1 MVTSTELKSANRDGV
16 KLAYLDTGS
25 GEPALVFIH
34 GWCCN
39 YAMWDEQTKAFA
51 PKHRVVAVDL
61 RGMGASDK
69 PDQDYDIDG
78 FGEDM
83 AWLLKEIGL
92 DRPVLIGHSMG
103 GVITLNLLRKHP
115 DIARAAVFVDAGI
128 MPFPDEFQPLIAQ
141 MIEGLKS
148 PASRDV
154 ATNFVKQFLFRP
166 ESPPELRDEVA
177 ASMAQAPQRVMHT
190 ALASTLDPNNCPP
203 GELPVLS
210 LFVRAASLPMTE
222 RQIAERY
229 PGMEVK
235 TMDAGHF
242 VHMEKP
248 EEFNALLAKFL
259 ERIA

>member
-1 MVTSTELKSANRDGV
+1 MVTGTELKSPDRNGV

-39 YAMWDEQTKAFA
+39 HAMWGEQTKAFA
-51 PKHRVVAVDL
+51 PEHRVVAVDL

-78 FGEDM
+78 FCEDV
-83 AWLLKEIGL
+83 AWLLNKIGL
-92 DRPVLIGHSMG
+92 ERPVLIGHSMG

-128 MPFPDEFQPLIAQ
+128 MPFPDQFQPLVAQ

-148 PASRDV
+148 PAYKDI

-166 ESPPELRDEVA
+166 ESPADLRDEVT

-190 ALASTLDPNNCPP
+190 ALASTLDPKNCPA
-203 GELPVLS
+203 GELPVPS
-210 LFVRAASLPMTE
+210 FFVRAASLPMTE
-222 RQIAERY
+222 GQIAERY
-229 PGMEVK
+229 PGMEVT

-242 VHMEKP
+242 LHMEKP

-259 ERIA
+259 EKV

>member
-1 MVTSTELKSANRDGV
+1 MITSTELKSANRDGV
-16 KLAYLDTGS
+16 NLAYLDTGS

-39 YAMWDEQTKAFA
+39 QAMWAEQTNAFA
-51 PKHRVVAVDL
+51 PKHRVIAVDL

-83 AWLLKEIGL
+83 TWLLNEIGL
-92 DRPVLIGHSMG
+92 QRPVLIGHSMG
-103 GVITLNLLRKHP
+103 GVVTLNLLRKNP

-128 MPFPDEFQPLIAQ
+128 MPFPEEFKPLIAQ

-148 PASRDV
+148 PAHKDV

-166 ESPPELRDEVA
+166 ESPADLRDEVT
-177 ASMAQAPQRVMHT
+177 ASMATAPQRVMYT
-190 ALASTLDPNNCPP
+190 ALASTLDPKNCPA
-203 GELPVLS
+203 GELAVPS
-210 LFVRAASLPMTE
+210 LFIRAASLPMTE
-222 RQIAERY
+222 GQIAERY
-229 PGMEVK
+229 PGMEV
-235 TMDAGHF
+235 TTVDAGHF
-242 VHMEKP
+242 LHMEKP

-259 ERIA
+259 DRLA